1 MLVLQQIDVLPA
13 GSDFRIEDENKVE
26 LEGFISSDDHSIGFL
41 TAYESDKYH
50 KIYSTFR
57 VIELKAELGVKVVSD
72 GKEEQE
78 IIYVIKV
85 R

>member
-13 GSDFRIEDENKVE
+13 GSDFRIEDGNKVE

-41 TAYESDKYH
+41 TAYESDMYYN
-50 KIYSTFR
+50 IYSTFR
-57 VIELKAELGVKVVSD
+57 VMELEAIPDIIVNNKQVV
-72 GKEEQE
+72 
-78 IIYVIKV
+78 IYVIKV

>member
-13 GSDFRIEDENKVE
+13 GSDFIIEDENKVE

-41 TAYESDKYH
+41 TAYEADKYH

-57 VIELKAELGVKVVSD
+57 VIELKAIPGETVNNK
-72 GKEEQE
+72 QE

>member
-26 LEGFISSDDHSIGFL
+26 LEGFISESDHSLCFL

-72 GKEEQE
+72 GKEKQE